1 MLHKIAETLELA
13 FWKLAIPLMTRSK
26 AVRAFIRTAYKIN
39 TDPLLKKDIALS
51 IAISGAGFAFSVAV
65 FSLMMLFV

>member
-1 MLHKIAETLELA
+1 MLQKMAETIELA
-13 FWKLAIPLMTRSK
+13 FWKVAIPLMTRSK
-26 AVRAFIRTAYKIN
+26 TVRAFMRTAYKIN

-51 IAISGAGFAFSVAV
+51 IAVSAAGFAFSVAI